1 MTPTNPMRANS
12 PSLSVSFA
20 PVNQPY
26 LLVVDDDRI
35 TRAMI
40 TGMLEKS
47 GVKVADVGSG
57 REALAKMKKEAAE
70 IDAIILDREMPEM
83 NGLDVVAMMKGDPE
97 LSTIPVIMYT
107 GSGEAAQIQQGIDAG
122 VFYYLV
128 KPASEELLNSVV
140 TSALRDRD
148 QRRVM
153 LDQLKRS
160 GAVMRTMRSCQLSV
174 RTVKEAEDGAVF
186 LASCYEQPDRVVTG
200 LLELLLNAVEHGNLG
215 ITFEEKTQL
224 LHDNTWAEEIARRQ
238 NAPENKDKT
247 VDVIFQ
253 RQGETLLVQ
262 ITDKG
267 KGFDWRRYWDIDPA
281 RATAGHGR
289 GIARARLLAF
299 DKLAYNDSGNQ
310 VTAVVQAA
318 SSKNSLKW

>member
-1 MTPTNPMRANS
+1 MTIAPMRAAA

-40 TGMLEKS
+40 TGMLEKA
-47 GVKVADVGSG
+47 GVRVASVGSG
-57 REALAKMKKEAAE
+57 KEAIAFMKKEAAE
-70 IDAIILDREMPEM
+70 IDALILDREMPEM
-83 NGLDVVAMMKGDPE
+83 NGLDVVTLMKSDPA
-97 LSTIPVIMYT
+97 LSVIPVIMYT
-107 GSGEAAQIQQGIDAG
+107 GSGEAEQIQQGIDAG

-128 KPASEELLNSVV
+128 KPATEELLNSVV
-140 TSALRDRD
+140 TSALRDRE

-153 LDQLKRS
+153 LDQLKRTS
-160 GAVMRTMRSCQLSV
+160 GVMRTMRSCQLSL
-174 RTVKEAEDGAVF
+174 RTVKEAEDAAVF
-186 LASCYEQPDRVVTG
+186 LASCYEAPDRVVTG
-200 LLELLLNAVEHGNLG
+200 LLELLLNAVEHGNLE
-215 ITFEEKTQL
+215 ISFEEKTQL
-224 LHDNTWAEEIARRQ
+224 LHDNKWAEEIARRQ
-238 NAPENKDKT
+238 NLPENKGKT

-299 DKLAYNDSGNQ
+299 DKLAYNESGNQ

-318 SSKNSLKW
+318 SSNTGLKW